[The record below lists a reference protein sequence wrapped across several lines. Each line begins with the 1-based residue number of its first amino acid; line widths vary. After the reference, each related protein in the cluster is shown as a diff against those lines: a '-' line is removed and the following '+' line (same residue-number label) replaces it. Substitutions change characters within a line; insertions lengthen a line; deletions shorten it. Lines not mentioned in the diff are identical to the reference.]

1 MLRKYKKVEKENGES
16 KYNKKES
23 KYNKKERKQLRERES
38 IIKRQKV
45 ER

>member
-1 MLRKYKKVEKENGES
+1 MLRKCKKVETENRES